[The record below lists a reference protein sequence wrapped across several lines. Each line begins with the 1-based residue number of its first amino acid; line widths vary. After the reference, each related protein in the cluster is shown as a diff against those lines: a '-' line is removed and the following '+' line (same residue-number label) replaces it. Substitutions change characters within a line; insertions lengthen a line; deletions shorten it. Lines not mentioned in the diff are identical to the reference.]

1 MNNLLLKYL
10 CIKHDNI
17 PQKIHQL
24 KSRDVQFF
32 VNEIIKKFGKKGLY
46 SNVDGTF
53 KKFTWIFARVEEF
66 EVKQL
71 KRLMRDLRCYFN
83 ELCLQNPDKFYMEVP
98 IIDWGKYN
106 YRF

>member
-17 PQKIHQL
+17 PPKIHQL
-24 KSRDVQFF
+24 KSRYTQFF
-32 VNEIIKKFGKKGLY
+32 VNQIIKKFGNKGLY
-46 SNVDGTF
+46 SNRDGTI

-66 EVKQL
+66 EVKAL
-71 KRLMRDLRCYFN
+71 KRLMRDVRCYFN
-83 ELCLQNPDKFYMEVP
+83 KLCLDHPDKFYMEVP